1 MQVLN
6 MKDLYS
12 KEIMLYSIF
21 DIRLQKPLNLKVI
34 LYTMF
39 NILWWGIPAAIITGK
54 LNMGITLWRGVLVF
68 AVPWLLGQAMARPIF
83 NGRDFL
89 PNLIVFFKFFTHPK
103 KYYDNKPSNM
113 LPSFKIDEFYL
124 ISRRKDYQKLFD
136 LKYSKK
142 GGVRYV

>member
-12 KEIMLYSIF
+12 KEILLYSIF
-21 DIRLQKPLNLKVI
+21 DVRLQKPLNLKVI
-34 LYTMF
+34 LYTMV
-39 NILWWGIPAAIITGK
+39 NLLWWGIPAFFLTGK
-54 LNMGITLWRGVLVF
+54 LGFSFIRFFLILGV
-68 AVPWLLGQAMARPIF
+68 PYLLGQVMARPIF
-83 NGRDFL
+83 NGRDFFA
-89 PNLIVFFKFFTHPK
+89 NLSVLFNYLTQPK
-103 KYYDNKPSNM
+103 KFYDNKPSWG
-113 LPSFKIDEFYL
+113 LPSFDIDEFYL